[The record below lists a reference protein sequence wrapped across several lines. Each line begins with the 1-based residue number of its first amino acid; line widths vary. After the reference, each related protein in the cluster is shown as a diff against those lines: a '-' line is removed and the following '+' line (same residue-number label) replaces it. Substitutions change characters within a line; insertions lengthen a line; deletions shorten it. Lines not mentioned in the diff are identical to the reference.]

1 MITQEVGYVLNVLF
15 NVDCKYILL
24 NKGSEMSNHMN
35 RLENHFLTQ
44 KTPVMIGGGV
54 LAFTCLGIY
63 QNPKTNEWK
72 LLILVDF
79 SYDY

>member
-1 MITQEVGYVLNVLF
+1 
-15 NVDCKYILL
+15 
-24 NKGSEMSNHMN
+24 MSNHMN

-54 LAFTCLGIY
+54 LAFTCLGVY

-72 LLILVDF
+72 LLILVDVF
-79 SYDY
+79 I

>member
-1 MITQEVGYVLNVLF
+1 
-15 NVDCKYILL
+15 
-24 NKGSEMSNHMN
+24 MSNHMN